1 MNYLQKVI
9 LEKMIKNFDLLK
21 LDNSSNV
28 DKQNNINYLERIKND
43 LPPPSRI
50 VKIKKLRRYGF
61 LEELMVAVKVH
72 FTTATIANQ

>member
-43 LPPPSRI
+43 LPPPSRR